1 MWLFLLQLGHT
12 LIYLAAWGCLIGLWA
27 YGLTGR
33 WRKGLPVFFGM
44 PAVISL
50 GLLLNK
56 GDCIFQT
63 WAKQLSG
70 VEEGWARDLLFIPE
84 PLALDT
90 IVITAP
96 LFLAGLSAAAIR
108 RVRETQLN
116 R

>member
-1 MWLFLLQLGHT
+1 MLFAIQAFHT
-12 LIYLAAWGCLIGLWA
+12 LIYLAAWGCLIGLWV

-33 WRKGLPVFFGM
+33 WRRGLPLFFAL

-50 GLLLNK
+50 GLLLNG

-70 VEEGWARDLLFIPE
+70 IEEGWARDLLWIPE

-90 IVITAP
+90 VVITAP
-96 LFLAGLSAAAIR
+96 LFLGGLLAAGVRIWRSAGRIR
-108 RVRETQLN
+108 
-116 R
+116 

>member
-12 LIYLAAWGCLIGLWA
+12 LIYLAAWGCLIGLWV

-33 WRKGLPVFFGM
+33 WRRGLPIFLGL

-50 GLLLNK
+50 GLLLNG

-63 WAKQLSG
+63 WARRLTG
-70 VEEGWARDLLFIPE
+70 VEEGWVRDLLFIPE

-90 IVITAP
+90 VIITAP
-96 LFLAGLSAAAIR
+96 LFLGGLLAAG
-108 RVRETQLN
+108 VRGLREAQLN